1 MTKAKSDFLC
11 RAALLAAIAI
21 SLTSMLR
28 AQQIPTDPTPS
39 CVVTPT
45 TFASWFQSGTP
56 ALNGV
61 VNPANSVTFPN
72 SGNCSFYQW
81 SEQMFLWLTSPAPS
95 QYGGDGRVFDSP
107 VFYDVSAVNA
117 SGNRTFLPHVP
128 GQLRFFNVRTS
139 QVGPHGLP
147 VIFDRAG
154 RMLEVEPDQIAPSGR
169 QLIRNSAGS
178 LVEVGNVT
186 LAANRRV
193 AFADP
198 TGRPITP
205 QLAPRPAVAATRT
218 QKNPL
223 TVQRFTVGGL
233 PVFMD
238 PFGNVLDV
246 EEGQAGGGGALLAQ
260 NGSLIYYTTIVND
273 VYAYFLS
280 GTKTGGIT
288 PAPTQFPTTQAGLNQ
303 VTAYA
308 NTFGVTFPD
317 PNALAIE
324 VKAAWIE
331 TTNLPNVGNY
341 ITTTA
346 TIPTYDK
353 SNPAQWVP
361 IPNGQTT
368 VQLAMVG
375 MHVVGSTAGHPEMVW
390 ATFEHLG
397 NAPSA
402 TYQYINSSNQTIT
415 VSQNTAGTWLFTA
428 NGATTGFNTEI
439 AEAACNMIS
448 GVPPTIDPKKCPPP
462 PPTVKIASTNVI
474 RWKPWGASF
483 NQTPNPL
490 DVSPAASNSEI
501 ISIHNTVTVPGG
513 DVRNNYFMTGATWTI
528 GGNAPTGPFPA
539 GNEVGTSL
547 LANTTM
553 ETFQQGTSNT
563 NASGTNCFSCHTSNT
578 VSVSHVYGALQ
589 PLTPIQLKSGK

>member
-1 MTKAKSDFLC
+1 MTKAKSDLLC
-11 RAALLAAIAI
+11 RAALLAALAV

-28 AQQIPTDPTPS
+28 AQSIPTDPKAT

-45 TFASWFQSGTP
+45 MFASWFQTGTP

-81 SEQMFLWLTSPAPS
+81 SEQMFLWLASPAPS

-107 VFYDVSAVNA
+107 VFYDVSAVDGN
-117 SGNRTFLPHVP
+117 GNRSFLPHVP

-139 QVGPHGLP
+139 QAGPHGLP

-154 RMLEVEPDQIAPSGR
+154 RMLEVERPQIAPSGR
-169 QLIRNSAGS
+169 QLIRNTAGS
-178 LVEVGNVT
+178 LVEVGRVT
-186 LAANRRV
+186 LGANKRAAFV
-193 AFADP
+193 DP
-198 TGRPITP
+198 AGRPIAP
-205 QLAPRPAVAATRT
+205 QLAPRPAVIAART
-218 QKNPL
+218 LKNPL
-223 TVQRFTVGGL
+223 TVQRFIVGGL
-233 PVFMD
+233 PIFVD

-260 NGSLIYYTTIVND
+260 NGSLIYYTTMVND

-280 GTKTGGIT
+280 GTKNGGIT
-288 PAPTQFPTTQAGLNQ
+288 PAPTQFPTTQANLNQ

-308 NTFGVTFPD
+308 GTFGVTFPD

-331 TTNLPNVGNY
+331 TSNLPNPGNY
-341 ITTTA
+341 LTMTA

-353 SNPAQWVP
+353 SNPNQWV
-361 IPNGQTT
+361 PNGQTNA
-368 VQLAMVG
+368 QLAMVG

-390 ATFEHLG
+390 ATFEHVG

-402 TYQYINSSNQTIT
+402 TYQYINTSNQTIA
-415 VSQNTAGTWLFTA
+415 VNQNTAGTWLFTA
-428 NGATTGFNTEI
+428 NGAAAPFNAEI
-439 AEAACNMIS
+439 AQAACNNIN
-448 GVPPTIDPKKCPPP
+448 GIPPTVNNCPPP
-462 PPTVKIASTNVI
+462 APTVAIKPSNVI
-474 RWKPWGASF
+474 RWKAWGAAF
-483 NQTPNPL
+483 NSSPNPL
-490 DVSPAASNSEI
+490 DASAAASNTEV
-501 ISIHNTVTVPGG
+501 ISIHNTVTVPGA

-528 GGNAPTGPFPA
+528 AGAAPNGQFNVVA
-539 GNEVGTSL
+539 NGNEVGTSFL
-547 LANTTM
+547 SNTTM

-563 NASGTNCFSCHTSNT
+563 NATGSNCFSCHTTNT
-578 VSVSHVYGALQ
+578 TSVSHVYGALLS
-589 PLTPIQLKSGK
+589 LTPAQLKSGK